1 MVNKLHYGLCSRYP
15 PLCWNF
21 RIDGINI
28 MSRGISGDEQ
38 VIKLANTTNRGRE
51 CLPF

>member
-1 MVNKLHYGLCSRYP
+1 MVYVHDIRH
-15 PLCWNF
+15 LCWRF

-38 VIKLANTTNRGRE
+38 EIKWANMTNRVRE
-51 CLPF
+51 CIISSVLR